1 MFENCVFIFSDLS
14 HSCAG
19 VRWLGGH
26 RGMYQVPQL
35 HVQGILPYFSDDFGK
50 LLLAEALLEQCLKEN
65 HAKIK
70 DSIPLQEKNEPKM
83 NEARNYLSS
92 ILNHGRLSVSGQNLA
107 PLTTPAWGLLSSLSC
122 LLSTVKPLPG
132 HLNSKGPLRIG
143 FPQFNTVATS
153 HVWLLST

>member
-1 MFENCVFIFSDLS
+1 D
-14 HSCAG
+14 A
-19 VRWLGGH
+19 
-26 RGMYQVPQL
+26 
-35 HVQGILPYFSDDFGK
+35 DDIGK

-107 PLTTPAWGLLSSLSC
+107 PPTTPAWGLLSSLSC

-132 HLNSKGPLRIG
+132 HLS
-143 FPQFNTVATS
+143 
-153 HVWLLST
+153 